1 MLLEVP
7 LIQEEQW
14 IQVSYIDPIA
24 EYSEYLEKAI
34 SLEISRSEF
43 LATIQEFQD
52 TMDLTKCKDSHPL
65 LSHHLVMKGF
75 MVQMDQHLLAQL
87 VVVEYQEFC
96 ICYIARYLVKM
107 EKVET

>member
-1 MLLEVP
+1 MGPWILE
-7 LIQEEQW
+7 IH
-14 IQVSYIDPIA
+14 IDPIIKC
-24 EYSEYLEKAI
+24 SEHLEKAI

-87 VVVEYQEFC
+87 VVVVYQEFC

-107 EKVET
+107 EKFET